1 MRLRQGEEHV
11 ERHRAAVQV
20 QGREIGQ
27 VAFEML
33 HVQRS
38 RVDGEGGA
46 ERFGIGLGAA
56 FHVDA
61 RAVDQRGERGRKR
74 EVRRAQERDMKVHV
88 ADRVDHADR
97 AVAEQDGPAFQI
109 KIAQGEKRGI
119 RSGIGP
125 ARRGQQFGEGK
136 QPIAEIGD
144 VEYRIVYAEGGL
156 NGGGVRE
163 KPEAWPDVQPFDGQQ
178 RAVGRSRLF
187 KVGDTDAA
195 HGNAEGKR
203 VDRKGFDGDG
213 GVDGLR
219 ELAFHDAAQHRGRQ
233 GNGKGG
239 PQGAEEADSEKTGT
253 PAFGGTPS
261 SGSGLLLLGLCGNG
275 RKRRGFFD
283 GAAFPAPLALL
294 GSHARFL
301 CRVAKKPFTSRMR
314 S

>member
-1 MRLRQGEEHV
+1 
-11 ERHRAAVQV
+11 
-20 QGREIGQ
+20 
-27 VAFEML
+27 
-33 HVQRS
+33 
-38 RVDGEGGA
+38 
-46 ERFGIGLGAA
+46 
-56 FHVDA
+56 
-61 RAVDQRGERGRKR
+61 
-74 EVRRAQERDMKVHV
+74 MKVHV

-213 GVDGLR
+213 ALTASESWLSTTPRSTVGGR
-219 ELAFHDAAQHRGRQ
+219 ETARAVHRAQRRPIPKRQARQPLAERRPRVRAFSSSAC
-233 GNGKGG
+233 
-239 PQGAEEADSEKTGT
+239 AETG
-253 PAFGGTPS
+253 
-261 SGSGLLLLGLCGNG
+261 GSGGVFLTA
-275 RKRRGFFD
+275 R
-283 GAAFPAPLALL
+283 
-294 GSHARFL
+294 RFL
-301 CRVAKKPFTSRMR
+301 RRLRCLEAMRVSCVG
-314 S
+314 

>member
-1 MRLRQGEEHV
+1 
-11 ERHRAAVQV
+11 
-20 QGREIGQ
+20 
-27 VAFEML
+27 ML
-33 HVQRS
+33 HVQRG
-38 RVDGEGGA
+38 RVDGERGA
-46 ERFGIGLGAA
+46 ERSGIGFGTA

-74 EVRRAQERDMKVHV
+74 EIRRMQERDMKAHV
-88 ADRVDHADR
+88 ADRMEHTDG
-97 AVAEQDGPAFQI
+97 AVAEQDGSAFQI
-109 KIAQGEKRGI
+109 KIAYGEKRGI
-119 RSGIGP
+119 GP
-125 ARRGQQFGEGK
+125 GVGPVRCGKQLGEGK

-144 VEYRIVYAEGGL
+144 VEHRIVYAEGRL

-178 RAVGRSRLF
+178 CAVGRPHLF
-187 KVGDTDAA
+187 KVGDADAP

-219 ELAFHDAAQHRGRQ
+219 EPAFHDAAQHRGRQ
-233 GNGKGG
+233 GNGKGR
-239 PQGAEEADSEKTGT
+239 PQGAEEADPDKAGA

-261 SGSGLLLLGLCGNG
+261 PASGLFLLGLRGNG
-275 RKRRGFFD
+275 GTLRGFWG

-294 GSHARFL
+294 GSHALFL